1 MKNKLYPILAS
12 CTLILAI
19 LACNAPGGPSSNQ
32 PDLVATITAQ
42 ALALQALNGTTT
54 PIATSMGTNTAQPA
68 GTSLPASTPRPANTS
83 LPSAP
88 SKPKNFKADG
98 SATSISFS
106 WDDNSL
112 NETGFRIYQDGV
124 TAPITTI
131 DAHPATGGMSYNLTG
146 LSCGFKGKFSVRAFS
161 DVGESGSS
169 NSVDGVTIPCQPGN
183 LTAHGQGNAIAFN
196 WSVAT
201 NHNEAG
207 FRIYQQGVSAP
218 VATRGSNLGSG
229 GTFYNL
235 TGVACNLN
243 ATYYVTAFNSAGES
257 PSTNLV
263 DSESI
268 PCGPTGFTIT
278 SVTKDTVTYT
288 WTDNATNESGF
299 HVYRDDVLYVT
310 LPAHPGIGSMGNNA
324 AQFCDVNFP
333 VTHLYAVRAFNETGE
348 SNWSEHM
355 GATTPVCP

>member
-1 MKNKLYPILAS
+1 MRNKLYSILAS
-12 CTLILAI
+12 FILILTI
-19 LACNAPGGPSSNQ
+19 LACNLGSGQTNNQ
-32 PDLVATITAQ
+32 PDFAATITAQ

-68 GTSLPASTPRPANTS
+68 GTSLPVSTARPANTP

-98 SATSISFS
+98 SATGISFS

-124 TAPITTI
+124 TAPITSI
-131 DAHPATGGMSYNLTG
+131 DAHPATGGMSYNLSG
-146 LSCGFKGKFSVRAFS
+146 LSCGFKGKFSIRAFS

-169 NSVDGVTIPCQPGN
+169 NSVDAVTIPCQPGN
-183 LTAHGQGNAIAFN
+183 LTAHGQGNDVALN

-201 NHNEAG
+201 NHNETG

-218 VATRGSNLGSG
+218 VATRGPNLGSG

-235 TGVACNLN
+235 TGVACNLE
-243 ATYYVTAFNSAGES
+243 AAYYVTAFNSAGES
-257 PSTNLV
+257 PSTNLA
-263 DSESI
+263 DYESV
-268 PCGPTGFTIT
+268 PCGPTNFTIT

-288 WTDNATNESGF
+288 WNDNAKNESGF

-310 LPAHPGIGSMGNNA
+310 LPAHPGTGSMGNNA

-333 VTHLYAVRAFNETGE
+333 VTHLYSVRAFNNTGE
-348 SNWSEHM
+348 SNSSEHE